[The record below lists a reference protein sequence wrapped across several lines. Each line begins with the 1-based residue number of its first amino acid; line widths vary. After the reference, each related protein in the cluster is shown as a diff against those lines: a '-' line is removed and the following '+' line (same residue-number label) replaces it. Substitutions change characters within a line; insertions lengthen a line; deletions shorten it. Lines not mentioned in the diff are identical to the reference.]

1 MTATEIL
8 EKMDARREH
17 SIRVGVVLSDVSSPV
32 RKLSEAKR
40 GNASKVVK
48 PGDVDKVFAAT
59 LMEEISRTKA
69 SVKRFAS

>member
-1 MTATEIL
+1 MTVSEIL
-8 EKMDARREH
+8 ERMDARREH
-17 SIRVGVVLSDVSSPV
+17 ADRVSNALADVSSPV

-40 GNASKVVK
+40 GNASEVVN
-48 PGDVDKVFAAT
+48 PSDVDKVFAMT